1 MADVNIPDSAS
12 VQAGYETS
20 DLSPRNISLF
30 GAGLTV
36 LIIVVLLASYGLMVW
51 LRADAARRAEP
62 PSPLVVVPEPTPGP
76 RLEIQPGRAL
86 KAMREQEEAHLR
98 AYGWIDQEKGIVH
111 IPIERAMEI
120 LVKKGLP
127 ARQSK
132 APATGDGRGAKQVDA
147 PRGEPRS

>member
-1 MADVNIPDSAS
+1 MADAKTSEPIKAAS
-12 VQAGYETS
+12 RHELS

-36 LIIVVLLASYGLMVW
+36 LIIVVLLVSYALMVW
-51 LRADAARRAEP
+51 LRDGAARRAEP

-86 KAMREQEEAHLR
+86 QVMREQEEAHLK

-120 LVKKGLP
+120 LIKKGLP
-127 ARQSK
+127 ARQSNVT
-132 APATGDGRGAKQVDA
+132 AASDSRGAKQVDSR
-147 PRGEPRS
+147 RGEPRS